1 MSHTIQECDVFVVGG
16 GPAGSTIAA
25 LLAQRGRNVV
35 VCDKDRHPRFHIGES
50 LLPQNMGL
58 FERLGISEEVERI
71 GLVKRGAEFNSPAH
85 EDRRTYDFGDAFD
98 KRWPYGYQVRRSQFD
113 HLLLDNARRKGAK
126 VHEGARV
133 RAAGFT
139 PTGPTT
145 LNVEHDDGTRS
156 QWRAQFLVDASGRDT
171 FLANLL
177 GFKRKNRKH
186 NSAAIYGH
194 FTDAQRLEGAAEG
207 NISIFW
213 FAHGWFWF
221 IPLKDGTT
229 SIGAVCWP
237 YYTKTRKTDPTQFLL
252 DTIALCPELAA
263 RLSTARLTGP
273 ATATG
278 NYSYEC
284 TRMAGE
290 RYLLV
295 GDAWAFVDPV
305 FSSGVYLA
313 MNSAALGADVVDQ
326 ILADSTAAPR
336 LTAQFERDVR
346 RGLTTFSWFIYRMTS
361 PIIRRLFMDPR
372 NALGVQDAVTS
383 LLAGQVFE
391 RVGPVRPRLWLF
403 RFVYY
408 ANCLASL
415 PTAVRSWR
423 DRKRAIQAAA

>member
-1 MSHTIQECDVFVVGG
+1 
-16 GPAGSTIAA
+16 
-25 LLAQRGRNVV
+25 
-35 VCDKDRHPRFHIGES
+35 
-50 LLPQNMGL
+50 
-58 FERLGISEEVERI
+58 
-71 GLVKRGAEFNSPAH
+71 
-85 EDRRTYDFGDAFD
+85 
-98 KRWPYGYQVRRSQFD
+98 
-113 HLLLDNARRKGAK
+113 

-145 LNVEHDDGTRS
+145 LNVDHDDGTRS

-177 GFKRKNRKH
+177 GFKRKNRSH

-263 RLSTARLTGP
+263 RLSTARLTAP

>member
-1 MSHTIQECDVFVVGG
+1 MFPTIQECEVFVVGA

-35 VCDKDRHPRFHIGES
+35 ACDKDRHPRFHIGES
-50 LLPQNMGL
+50 LLPQNLGL
-58 FERLGISEEVERI
+58 FERLGVSEEVARI
-71 GLVKRGAEFNSPAH
+71 GIVKHGAEFVSPVH
-85 EDRRTYDFGDAFD
+85 EERRTYDFSDAFD
-98 KRWPYGYQVRRSQFD
+98 KRWPHAFQVRRSQFD
-113 HLLLDNARRKGAK
+113 HLLLDNARRQGAN

-133 RAAGFT
+133 RAVEFSPG
-139 PTGPTT
+139 GPT
-145 LNVEHDDGTRS
+145 NIDVEHDDGTRS
-156 QWRAQFLVDASGRDT
+156 RWRAQFLVDASGRDT
-171 FLANLL
+171 FLANML
-177 GFKRKNRKH
+177 GFKRKNRSH

-194 FTDAQRLEGAAEG
+194 FTGAQRLGGAAEG

-221 IPLKDGTT
+221 IPLKDETT
-229 SIGAVCWP
+229 SVGAVCWP
-237 YYTKTRKTDPTQFLL
+237 YYTKTRKTDPTQFLM

-263 RLSTARLTGP
+263 RLTNARITGP

-278 NYSYEC
+278 NYSYKC

-326 ILADSTAAPR
+326 ILRDPAAAPR
-336 LTAQFERDVR
+336 LNAQFERDVR
-346 RGLTTFSWFIYRMTS
+346 RGLTRFSWFIYRMTS
-361 PIIRRLFMDPR
+361 PIIRNLFMDPR
-372 NALGVQDAVTS
+372 NALGVRDAVTS

-391 RVGPVRPRLWLF
+391 RTGPVQPRLWLF
-403 RFVYY
+403 RCIYY
-408 ANCLASL
+408 ASSVRSL
-415 PTAVRSWR
+415 PTALRAWR
-423 DRKRAIQAAA
+423 NRKRAIRVPA

>member
-1 MSHTIQECDVFVVGG
+1 MSLATQECEVFVIGG

-25 LLAQRGRNVV
+25 LLAQRGRHVV

-50 LLPQNMGL
+50 LLPQNMKL
-58 FERLGISEEVERI
+58 FEQLGVSEEIERI
-71 GLVKRGAEFNSPAH
+71 GIVKHGAEFVSPVH
-85 EDRRTYDFGDAFD
+85 EERVTYDFSHAFD
-98 KRWPYGYQVRRSQFD
+98 KRYPYSYQVRRSQFD
-113 HLLLDNARRKGAK
+113 HVLLDNARRKGAN

-133 RAAGFT
+133 RAAEFT
-139 PTGPTT
+139 PQGLTT
-145 LNVEHDDGTRS
+145 LDVEHDDGTKS
-156 QWRAQFLVDASGRDT
+156 QWRTQFLVDASGRDT
-171 FLANLL
+171 FLANML

-194 FTDAQRLEGAAEG
+194 FTDAERLAGDAEG

-221 IPLKDGTT
+221 IPLRDGTT
-229 SIGAVCWP
+229 SVGAVCWP

-263 RLSTARLTGP
+263 RLRTARLTGP

-278 NYSYEC
+278 NYSYAC
-284 TRMAGE
+284 TRMTGD

-313 MNSAALGADVVDQ
+313 MNSATLGADVVDQ
-326 ILADSTAAPR
+326 ILRDANAAPR
-336 LTAQFERDVR
+336 LYAEFERDVR
-346 RGLTTFSWFIYRMTS
+346 RGLTRFSWFIYRMTS

-391 RVGPVRPRLWLF
+391 RAGPVQPRLWLF
-403 RFVYY
+403 RLIYY
-408 ANCLASL
+408 ANCVRSL
-415 PTAVRSWR
+415 PTALRSWR
-423 DRKRAIQAAA
+423 NRKRAIQAA